1 MPIIPDPDNPYVVEL
16 TGTELAEFLAV
27 RFPDSVPPN
36 NSESTD
42 FIPDIDVPDEAPPP
56 HVCFSCESNIDDEDD
71 VAWVDVRVRRHG
83 LESFMSSYPHSVRG
97 TGTWAR
103 SVAFCDDCVVT
114 CYECGVAMEDGDS
127 QVDSDG
133 DTWCYDCYSDRYTH
147 CQSCGDEIG
156 NNDANY
162 NGYGDPYCDH
172 CHEPDDEPDNG
183 PIESYGHTTSSD
195 SRFCFRQFTVT
206 GIVKH
211 NRVPA
216 KFPALG
222 FELETNTSDYT
233 KRVDAAMFMLDGL
246 PDDYLIIKEDGSVSG
261 FEMVTLPADLR
272 THMEM
277 FPWDKLP
284 VLASTY
290 SMSSWAGQNC
300 GLHVHI
306 SKSSM
311 SPSHLYKFMTFHDH
325 NAFHLC
331 RFAGRTSNQWA
342 RFGKGDCDDRKA
354 QAMSRQR
361 TERYVAVNT
370 QPRDTAELRYFRGS
384 LRPETVKATLE
395 FVHALWLYTRDLSYA
410 DVRNG
415 ALLTMAGFGKF
426 AQEHTDDYPLLHG
439 RLVSRGALD
448 S

>member
-1 MPIIPDPDNPYVVEL
+1 MSASN
-16 TGTELAEFLAV
+16 
-27 RFPDSVPPN
+27 
-36 NSESTD
+36 D
-42 FIPDIDVPDEAPPP
+42 FIPDLEVPDDVPPPY
-56 HVCFSCESNIDDEDD
+56 VCFECGSDIATDDEF
-71 VAWVDVRVRRHG
+71 WLDVRISRYGFSAFVGDH
-83 LESFMSSYPHSVRG
+83 PHSVRG
-97 TGTWAR
+97 DRPMYREVT
-103 SVAFCDDCVVT
+103 FCPDCIVT
-114 CYECGVAMEDGDS
+114 CYSCDVVMVDGDACT
-127 QVDSDG
+127 DNDG
-133 DTWCYDCYSDRYTH
+133 DTWCSDCYSDRYCH
-147 CQSCGDEIG
+147 CCSCGDELL
-156 NNDANY
+156 NDEALS
-162 NGYGDPYCDH
+162 GTWGDPYCRH
-172 CHEPDDEPDNG
+172 CYEPDEDEEESG

-195 SRFCFRQFTVT
+195 RRFCFREWTVT

-211 NRVPA
+211 SRVPS

-233 KRVDAAMFMLDGL
+233 KRTDAARFMLDGL
-246 PDDYLIIKEDGSVSG
+246 PDDYLVIKEDGSVSG

-277 FPWDKLP
+277 FPWNKLP
-284 VLASTY
+284 VLSSDY

-342 RFGKGDCDDRKA
+342 RFGKYDYDNRKE
-354 QAMSRQR
+354 QAMGRQR

-384 LRPETVKATLE
+384 LRPDTVKATLE

-426 AQEHTDDYPLLHG
+426 AQEHTDDYPLLHE

>member
-1 MPIIPDPDNPYVVEL
+1 MPIIPDPDNPYIVEL
-16 TGTELAEFLAV
+16 TGAELAEYLAV

-36 NSESTD
+36 ESASND
-42 FIPDIDVPDEAPPP
+42 FVPDLDVPEDVPPP
-56 HVCFSCESNIDDEDD
+56 HVCFVCESNIETDDEF
-71 VAWVDVRVRRHG
+71 WLEVRISRYG
-83 LESFMSSYPHSVRG
+83 FESFVSSYPHSVRG
-97 TGTWAR
+97 QRTIHREVT
-103 SVAFCDDCVVT
+103 FCSDCIVSCYSCDVV
-114 CYECGVAMEDGDS
+114 MEEGDVCTDNDGDS
-127 QVDSDG
+127 
-133 DTWCYDCYSDRYTH
+133 WCSDCYNDRYCH
-147 CQSCGDEIG
+147 CSSCGDELM
-156 NNDANY
+156 NDDANT
-162 NGYGDPYCDH
+162 GPWGDTYCDH
-172 CHEPDDEPDNG
+172 CHEPEYEEDNG
-183 PIESYGHTTSSD
+183 PIESYGHTTFRD
-195 SRFCFRQFTVT
+195 HRFCFREWTVT

-211 NRVPA
+211 TRVPS

-233 KRVDAAMFMLDGL
+233 KRVDAARFMLDGL

-284 VLASTY
+284 VLASKYAMT
-290 SMSSWAGQNC
+290 SWRGSNC

-311 SPSHLYKFMTFHDH
+311 SSSHLYKFMSFHDH
-325 NAFHLC
+325 NSWALT
-331 RFAGRTSNQWA
+331 RFAGRTTDQWA
-342 RFGKGDCDDRKA
+342 RFGKYDYDDRKS
-354 QAMSRQR
+354 QAMGRTT

-384 LRPETVKATLE
+384 LRPDTVKATLE

-415 ALLTMAGFGKF
+415 VLLTIDGFARF
-426 AQEHTDDYPLLHG
+426 AREHSAEYPLLHQ
-439 RLVSRGALD
+439 RFVDREVIAS
-448 S
+448 